1 MDCPRSGAPA
11 GSLAF
16 ALMAQHAI
24 CRLERMARS
33 SQLPAACRLRSMPL
47 RICQNLAF
55 PDHSGAKAEI
65 RYSQCSREESRRL
78 CSSAWTAIRMPSLSR
93 AADALSLI
101 SKQIWR
107 VPAPSGAKPVTKE
120 LAHYRQLERRLWMTR
135 WRHAGQESAKG
146 DDLNFLASG
155 LAHDFLER
163 DRGSRRSVFLR
174 HMVPFK
180 NLARVIVFQSSP
192 GGRDNLEE
200 QVHTDG
206 KIRPVQEARLCR
218 EHHSAQARQLVV
230 PASGSDDDVLPG
242 ADAG

>member
-135 WRHAGQESAKG
+135 WRHAGQESVEEDAILDEMENIWMNLIEDEHALLRLEG
-146 DDLNFLASG
+146 PRCWPTDSSSLPPELAG
-155 LAHDFLER
+155 ALPAPAPTQWAYEGF
-163 DRGSRRSVFLR
+163 RS
-174 HMVPFK
+174 
-180 NLARVIVFQSSP
+180 AA
-192 GGRDNLEE
+192 
-200 QVHTDG
+200 
-206 KIRPVQEARLCR
+206 EAIL
-218 EHHSAQARQLVV
+218 S
-230 PASGSDDDVLPG
+230 
-242 ADAG
+242 ADAA

>member
-16 ALMAQHAI
+16 ALMVQHAI

-55 PDHSGAKAEI
+55 PDHSGAKAGI

-135 WRHAGQESAKG
+135 WRHAGQESVEEDAILDEMENIWMNLIEDEHALLRLEG
-146 DDLNFLASG
+146 PRCWPTDSSSLPPELAG
-155 LAHDFLER
+155 ALPAPAPTQWAYEGF
-163 DRGSRRSVFLR
+163 RS
-174 HMVPFK
+174 
-180 NLARVIVFQSSP
+180 AA
-192 GGRDNLEE
+192 
-200 QVHTDG
+200 
-206 KIRPVQEARLCR
+206 EAIL
-218 EHHSAQARQLVV
+218 S
-230 PASGSDDDVLPG
+230 
-242 ADAG
+242 ADAA